1 MKGFI
6 LVAFAIIV
14 GTLLV
19 IFKHEK
25 QEIQNIR
32 FSRSLLGST
41 HRQTIYH
48 PSVVHPNVKD
58 MFRLSTSSHSFDPKS
73 VQTRDGALNVN
84 TCNPE
89 VIHKLTVA
97 ISSDPEHSSLRPL
110 SFSMSGEENSVHH
123 FSGLY
128 GALPF
133 LNNRI
138 AFVGDST
145 LRGLVPQLGW
155 LLEKSLNHDDDPVS
169 PAMDTMTL
177 SEADKLIIHV
187 YRRVVERTI
196 HLKGG
201 HILKYLLA
209 GSERTLE
216 GRDMLNLIIDFKPKV
231 LVANIGMHLLHM
243 ENFGRDMDVNV
254 GIRKWLAYEE
264 FLQDTVIASEE
275 AGVELLLFKTTNFIC
290 GAKYKQSWKKGYELY
305 GMNDSAT
312 LDKCFLSYRRQHDND
327 VLDED
332 IRSYCRDGV
341 INDNGSQKLNER
353 LYGFVNEVNH
363 KRKQEGGPSPL
374 TIAVFND
381 HDIQSC
387 GTTRKS
393 DGRHHPALNLAR
405 IRLLGNY
412 IGCMLNSNW
421 GDSSPNIG

>member
-1 MKGFI
+1 MMTG
-6 LVAFAIIV
+6 
-14 GTLLV
+14 
-19 IFKHEK
+19 
-25 QEIQNIR
+25 
-32 FSRSLLGST
+32 
-41 HRQTIYH
+41 QTD
-48 PSVVHPNVKD
+48 VKD

-196 HLKGG
+196 HL
-201 HILKYLLA
+201 
-209 GSERTLE
+209 
-216 GRDMLNLIIDFKPKV
+216 
-231 LVANIGMHLLHM
+231 
-243 ENFGRDMDVNV
+243 
-254 GIRKWLAYEE
+254 
-264 FLQDTVIASEE
+264 
-275 AGVELLLFKTTNFIC
+275 
-290 GAKYKQSWKKGYELY
+290 
-305 GMNDSAT
+305 
-312 LDKCFLSYRRQHDND
+312 
-327 VLDED
+327 
-332 IRSYCRDGV
+332 
-341 INDNGSQKLNER
+341 
-353 LYGFVNEVNH
+353 
-363 KRKQEGGPSPL
+363 
-374 TIAVFND
+374 
-381 HDIQSC
+381 
-387 GTTRKS
+387 
-393 DGRHHPALNLAR
+393 
-405 IRLLGNY
+405 
-412 IGCMLNSNW
+412 
-421 GDSSPNIG
+421 